1 MKILCV
7 SDTTRSLAFASNV
20 AEIYKGTRLV
30 LSCGDMPMESHDWLS
45 TMLHKDV
52 YYVFGNHN
60 LETFRQN
67 MDNDHVRS
75 TRFENSYDRKFYGFL
90 IDGKCVRDRN
100 TGLIIAGLGGSMR
113 YNNGDSQYTEAQMRR
128 RIRRMAL
135 TLMYNKKRYGRYL
148 DILITHAP
156 PFGIGDGQDL
166 CHRGFRCFLDFMDRY
181 QPKYLLH
188 GHVHLDDRNAER
200 ITRYGNTTVI
210 NIFGSYML
218 DDDGLGDNDNGRQP
232 HTGQ

>member
-90 IDGKCVRDRN
+90 VDGKCVRDKN

>member
-20 AEIYKGTRLV
+20 AEIYKGTKLIF
-30 LSCGDMPMESHDWLS
+30 SCGDMPVEAHDWLS
-45 TMLHKDV
+45 TMLRKDV

-67 MDNDHVRS
+67 MDADH
-75 TRFENSYDRKFYGFL
+75 TRFSKFDSEFNKKFYGFL
-90 IDGKCVRDRN
+90 IDGKCVRDKN
-100 TGLIIAGLGGSMR
+100 TGLLIAGLGGSMR

-128 RIRRMAL
+128 RIRKMAL

-166 CHRGFRCFLDFMDRY
+166 CHRGFKCFLDFMDKY

-188 GHVHLDDRNAER
+188 GHIHLDDHNANR

-218 DDDGLGDNDNGRQP
+218 EDDEIGDNDNGR
-232 HTGQ
+232 